1 MPCNLCDFNQLPCR
15 IARRNGG
22 SNADRLVQSGHVN
35 QRPVHVAGLHSP
47 QGLTILPAHDKHV
60 RWRLRQ
66 RIESSPSSRSGSM
79 QTGHASCSRISLSPR
94 STRAH
99 ASRDIDLATGACSL
113 LSGLLAVV
121 LQPRRNRLLL
131 SAAIAAD
138 EVTTGHV
145 RHVVR
150 DAQMAR
156 AVPLDAEPPI
166 AAAVAALE
174 LRHTR
179 VVVAAND
186 ARCRRGLGAR
196 VCRWEQLVAVV
207 ARLQLLDPRRRRRSL
222 AQGGGCSATGD

>member
-1 MPCNLCDFNQLPCR
+1 
-15 IARRNGG
+15 
-22 SNADRLVQSGHVN
+22 
-35 QRPVHVAGLHSP
+35 
-47 QGLTILPAHDKHV
+47 
-60 RWRLRQ
+60 
-66 RIESSPSSRSGSM
+66 M

-121 LQPRRNRLLL
+121 LQPRGNRLLL

-166 AAAVAALE
+166 AAAVTALE
-174 LRHTR
+174 LRHTG

-222 AQGGGCSATGD
+222 AQGGVLRRHEIKRKAPTRYLAEPG